1 MSKMCEKYLKWF
13 SQRTIICS
21 LRDLVRC
28 MYAEAVEE
36 LEKRRKTI
44 VEKRW
49 EFLEKEERD
58 KYEKIGNGVY
68 QRKC

>member
-1 MSKMCEKYLKWF
+1 MGLYNMKKGRQDACMQRLLKG
-13 SQRTIICS
+13 
-21 LRDLVRC
+21 
-28 MYAEAVEE
+28 

-49 EFLEKEERD
+49 EFFEKEEGY